1 MNPSFPPDGK
11 DGKDGVGVREREAL
25 VIVHHHPGR
34 IRVRAD
40 SFRHDPSALD
50 LVREKLEALPGI
62 IRVSHNHSSGSML
75 VEYEPGHA
83 EPDAILGR
91 IADAAGLDRAI
102 DEREARRR
110 NSGPGLVAVEVVD
123 ELNTI
128 TNELTGWRADLRVII
143 PAALA
148 GVAAYSFVAG
158 KDARLPRWDNLLWWS
173 YSVFRDHHHKEIER
187 VEKARAASSAAAP
200 APSSTRTP

>member
-1 MNPSFPPDGK
+1 MNPSFPPPQSPDGPDGK
-11 DGKDGVGVREREAL
+11 HPGREPL

-40 SFRHDPSALD
+40 SFRHDGGALD

-91 IADAAGLDRAI
+91 IAEAAGLDRAI

-110 NSGPGLVAVEVVD
+110 GQGPGLVAIEVVD
-123 ELNTI
+123 ELNII
-128 TNELTGWRADLRVII
+128 THELTGWRADLRVIV

-158 KDARLPRWDNLLWWS
+158 KDRLPRWDNLLWWS
-173 YSVFRDHHHKEIER
+173 YSLFKNHHHHEIER

-200 APSSTRTP
+200 PPSSRTP

>member
-1 MNPSFPPDGK
+1 MNPSVPPDALG
-11 DGKDGVGVREREAL
+11 REREAL

-40 SFRHDPSALD
+40 SFRNDTSALD

-62 IRVSHNHSSGSML
+62 INVAHNHRSGSML
-75 VEYEPGHA
+75 IEYEPGHA
-83 EPDAILGR
+83 EPDAILAR
-91 IADAAGLDRAI
+91 IAEAAGLDRAI

-110 NSGPGLVAVEVVD
+110 SSGPGLVAVEVVD
-123 ELNTI
+123 ELNSI
-128 TNELTGWRADLRVII
+128 THELTGWRADLRVLV

-158 KDARLPRWDNLLWWS
+158 KEARLPRWDNLLWWS
-173 YSVFRDHHHKEIER
+173 YTFFANHHRREIER
-187 VEKARAASSAAAP
+187 IEKARAASTAAP
-200 APSSTRTP
+200 PPSSRTP

>member
-11 DGKDGVGVREREAL
+11 DGLPSGREREAL

-40 SFRHDPSALD
+40 SFRHDTSALD

-62 IRVSHNHSSGSML
+62 LRVSHNHASGSML

-83 EPDAILGR
+83 EPDTILGR
-91 IADAAGLDRAI
+91 IAEAAGLDRAI

-110 NSGPGLVAVEVVD
+110 DAGPGLIAVEVVD
-123 ELNTI
+123 ELNSI
-128 TNELTGWRADLRVII
+128 THELTGWRADLRVLV

-148 GVAAYSFVAG
+148 GVAAYAFVAG
-158 KDARLPRWDNLLWWS
+158 KEARLPRWDNLLWWS
-173 YSVFRDHHHKEIER
+173 YSIFERHHRKEIER
-187 VEKARAASSAAAP
+187 VEKARAASSAV